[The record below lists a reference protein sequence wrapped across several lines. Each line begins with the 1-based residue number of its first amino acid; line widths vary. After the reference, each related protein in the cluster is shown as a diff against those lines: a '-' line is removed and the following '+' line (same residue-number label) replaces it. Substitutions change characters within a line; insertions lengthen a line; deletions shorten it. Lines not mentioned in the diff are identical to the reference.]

1 MTKNTQAAQSLVEC
15 LVANGA
21 DTAFCVP
28 GESYLAVLDALYDVR
43 EKIKL
48 ITCRQEGGTSTMA
61 EAYGKLTGRPGI
73 CFVTRG
79 PGATNASIGVHT
91 AFQDSSPMIMFI
103 GQVARDQYDREAFQE
118 VDYRQ
123 MFGPLAKWVAEIREA
138 DRIPEYVNR
147 AFHVAQSGRPG
158 PVVLALPEDMLVE
171 ALPANHVT
179 PLPATPPKAAPDQ
192 TTLDKLAE
200 ELARAE
206 RPVMIL
212 GGQGWTSEAVK
223 DIQQFAEKHNLP
235 TGCAFRFQD
244 LFDNNHP
251 NYMGDVGIG
260 INPKLFKR
268 VQDADLILNVGARL
282 GEMTSSGYS
291 LLDIPFPKQKL
302 VMVHTGAEETGHVY
316 RAHLS
321 FTCSLPEMARA
332 LKKLPAENTGRR
344 TEYVADARADYE
356 SWNNPL
362 GDLKGSKTGDVHLGE
377 IYSYLNKAMPKDAIL
392 TNGAGNYAIW
402 LHRFFRYSTF
412 RSQLAPTSGAMGYA
426 LPAALAAKITAPD
439 RPVVCFTGDGDFM
452 MTCQELA
459 TAAHHNVPVTILLFN
474 NGMYGTIRMH
484 QERTYPDRV
493 SATAL
498 TNPDFAA
505 LAQAYGLNGV
515 KVTKTSEF
523 APAFETALGADKTT
537 VIEIIVDP
545 QALTPAA
552 TLDDIRKK

>member
-1 MTKNTQAAQSLVEC
+1 MGKNTSAAVNLVQC
-15 LVANGA
+15 LRANGV
-21 DTAFCVP
+21 DKAFCVP
-28 GESYLAVLDALYDVR
+28 GESYLSVLDALYEARDSIDLV
-43 EKIKL
+43 
-48 ITCRQEGGTSTMA
+48 TCRQEGGCANMA

-91 AFQDSSPMIMFI
+91 AFQDSTPMILFI

-138 DRIPEYVNR
+138 DRMAEYINR
-147 AFHVAQSGRPG
+147 AFHVALSGRPG
-158 PVVLALPEDMLVE
+158 PVVLALPEDMLTDKVE
-171 ALPANHVT
+171 TVSAH
-179 PLPATPPKAAPDQ
+179 LPATPPVAAPDLA
-192 TTLDKLAE
+192 TLDQLSV
-200 ELARAE
+200 ELQQAE

-212 GGQGWTSEAVK
+212 GGRGWTDQAVS
-223 DIQQFAEKHNLP
+223 DIRQFAEQQKLP
-235 TGCAFRFQD
+235 VGCAFRYQD

-251 NYMGDVGIG
+251 QYMGDVGIG
-260 INPKLFKR
+260 VNPKLFQR
-268 VQDADLILNVGARL
+268 LQQADLILNVGARL
-282 GEMTSSGYS
+282 GEMTSSGYK

-332 LKKLPAENTGRR
+332 LKNLPVGDVAGR
-344 TEYVADARADYE
+344 ADQIAAARADYE
-356 SWNNPL
+356 AWSNPL
-362 GDLKGSKTGDVHLGE
+362 GDLKGSRTGDVQLGE
-377 IYSYLNKAMPKDAIL
+377 VYAYLNKAMPKDAVL
-392 TNGAGNYAIW
+392 TNGAGNFSIW

-412 RSQLAPTSGAMGYA
+412 PSQLAPTSGAMGYG
-426 LPAALAAKITAPD
+426 LPAALAAKAAAPD

-452 MTCQELA
+452 MTGQELA
-459 TAAHHNVPVTILLFN
+459 TAAHYGLPVTILLFN

-484 QERTYPDRV
+484 QERNYPDRV
-493 SATAL
+493 WATEL
-498 TNPDFAA
+498 TNPDFTT
-505 LAQAYGLNGV
+505 LAKAYGLDSV
-515 KVTKTSEF
+515 KVTNTGEF
-523 APAFETALGADKTT
+523 AAAFEAALKNNKTT
-537 VIEIIVDP
+537 LIEIMVDP